1 MFSNTGFR
9 VTDNGSVYEGPIQA
23 GLRVAVGGQDAF
35 GKPVDRG
42 TNVRY
47 RAGQVGF
54 LFVSGEGGRER
65 ERLYVYVYIISF

>member
-9 VTDNGSVYEGPIQA
+9 VTDNGSVYEGPIEA

-42 TNVRY
+42 TNVRCC
-47 RAGQVGF
+47 RPEPLGF
-54 LFVSGEGGRER
+54 FIAIFCQAVLAFVFS
-65 ERLYVYVYIISF
+65 L